1 MIFLAKNIVLFHYA
15 WVFFFV
21 LLVSAYFIHHIR
33 HSHFKFQQDIRLE
46 WCIVSDTE
54 QFLFRISLIDT

>member
-1 MIFLAKNIVLFHYA
+1 MG
-15 WVFFFV
+15 FFFA
-21 LLVSAYFIHHIR
+21 LLVSAYFIQHIR

>member
-1 MIFLAKNIVLFHYA
+1 MIFFAKNIVLFHYS
-15 WVFFFV
+15 WVFFV
-21 LLVSAYFIHHIR
+21 LLVSAYFIQHIC